1 MAKDPPA
8 KAEDDI
14 KERSI
19 PTLGL
24 ENPLHEVMAAHS
36 RILAWR
42 IPRTEKP
49 GGLQFVESQRV
60 RHD

>member
-8 KAEDDI
+8 KAEDNR
-14 KERSI
+14 KERGI

-24 ENPLHEVMAAHS
+24 ENPLHEVMATHS
-36 RILAWR
+36 SILARR
-42 IPRTEKP
+42 IPWTVKP
-49 GGLQFVESQRV
+49 AGLQFVESQRI